1 MWAHGDGPKEPI
13 NSLVSALVA
22 SAIDVFSPTWSRKR
36 TAGSEELDHDKVYQA
51 GLQLLSSV
59 VGVIRSSDLW
69 SCPSWNQVYHTVHEI
84 NYLPPAVSTIQLK
97 FSTRIFNEIITKIS
111 RYIANWYVA
120 SWVLLS

>member
-36 TAGSEELDHDKVYQA
+36 TTAGSEELDHDKVYQA

-69 SCPSWNQVYHTVHEI
+69 SCSSWNQVYHSVHEI
-84 NYLPPAVSTIQLK
+84 NYLPPVVSDNCFDF
-97 FSTRIFNEIITKIS
+97 FSLPHLICKIIS
-111 RYIANWYVA
+111 RYIVN
-120 SWVLLS
+120 